1 MEKTRDTAER
11 FALCALAATRRAKEN
26 ERLVFH
32 GGTFFYKTNS
42 MIWAIVVPYSLVIP
56 SYVEGSR
63 CATSKL
69 SPISD
74 LPRRDRIDIHSSS
87 RPIEAHVPIDQ
98 RKNGVVAPKPDV
110 FTRQKFR
117 PPLPHNNVARD
128 DQLAPKFLHAQSL
141 ADAIAPVLY
150 AALSFFMS
158 HDYSA
163 SFLTLFFS
171 PTLIDLIFSRVSLRR
186 CPTVR

>member
-98 RKNGVVAPKPDV
+98 RKNGIVAPNPAV
-110 FTRQKFR
+110 FPRQNFFPR
-117 PPLPHNNVARD
+117 LPHIMFPGND
-128 DQLAPKFLHAQSL
+128 KLPPD
-141 ADAIAPVLY
+141 
-150 AALSFFMS
+150 FFK
-158 HDYSA
+158 
-163 SFLTLFFS
+163 
-171 PTLIDLIFSRVSLRR
+171 P
-186 CPTVR
+186 